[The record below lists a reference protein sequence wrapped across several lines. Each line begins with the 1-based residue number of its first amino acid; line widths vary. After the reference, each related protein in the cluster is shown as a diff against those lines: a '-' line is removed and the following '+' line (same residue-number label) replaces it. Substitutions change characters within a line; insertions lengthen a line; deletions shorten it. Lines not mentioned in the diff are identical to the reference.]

1 MPPVAMIAVAAFGA
15 ISAGAAIAGAIGV
28 TAFLGMSVATWA
40 AIGAVGMLVSGLAL
54 AATMPKPK
62 TPESAGQQLNMKLS
76 ADNALPVAYGRTATG
91 GSIYYRDT
99 SGRSNKTLAMLVAL
113 SVGGAIGG
121 VSEVRANDYQLSL
134 SGAYSGGKQTT
145 IAAIGDTASKSKM
158 FKKNS
163 LHFWHLNGADPQPQT
178 FAQVSG
184 LPIPADRAS
193 GVATAI
199 IQADYDQEV
208 FPQGLPKFTWVVN
221 GQRVYDPRKDSTYPG
236 GSGSHRIDNPAT
248 WEWSQNP
255 HLCALNW
262 TLGRWSGGKKLF
274 GIGAPP
280 EEVDIPAFVAGAN
293 IADALGWT
301 VGGVAQTTDDKFSVL
316 GTLLQA
322 GGAIPLVRGA
332 QISVLTYTVKP
343 SIYTITKDDVVGSA
357 SVMNT
362 APHRD
367 RKNRITPTY
376 REESQFWNLVPGEA
390 VSAAQYV
397 AEDSGEVRS
406 SEINLPFVQK
416 ASQAHQLATYDLVNT
431 REFLTFEIT
440 AKPKLLA
447 VRVGDCVTVTL
458 PDIAVNNQKCM
469 VVQRDFDPNTFQ
481 VKLTLRSET
490 DAKHAFALGQSQVA
504 PPSPSLS
511 TFDPSNPDGP
521 GEGSWVISDTSILND
536 AGAQQPALVV
546 SGAND
551 DPTTQAVIVEIR
563 RSGETEWTAPREG
576 PSSSTQFIVTDVV
589 ADTDYEVAVSYRT
602 VLGIVSERM
611 VIGPVTAG
619 AQLAGGVRPGGIGW
633 NPNDPNSPIIGVPPV
648 LTDLDENGH
657 IDGGMVN
664 AGDGLTV
671 LERFTAFGEELAA
684 ANETIANAQAMVDG
698 VPGQIAAVAD
708 QAEADLAAART
719 NLQGQIDGIP
729 ALITA
734 GDATLQS
741 AIADANTTINT
752 NRTNAETAIAGV
764 NSQITLVNPA
774 AGTLGRRFITAETMT
789 ASTVTKVSALET
801 VVGTSANEAGTLR
814 GRVYNLEQSS
824 SEGSTV
830 TAQRIAGLEASVGLN
845 ANEGLRARMATV
857 EVATTDG
864 RFATSTRVND
874 LEARLGAGNGTSVTA
889 RLSTVETATT
899 DGRFATASRATALEA
914 TVNNPTGGVANLG
927 ARMATVETATTD
939 GRFATAQR
947 VTNLEATVNAAN
959 GGNANLLARIGVV
972 ETATTDGRFA
982 SATRV
987 TALEASSKSFPNLL
1001 KNGDFTRGVNDWG
1014 KDQAGTFDRY
1024 YHTTLGS
1031 IGYFNGAEYVYTA
1044 TIPAEPNN
1052 AYSLSF
1058 EGERGG
1064 GNGYAQIQ
1072 WLPSYAASAAVALP
1086 NDWGTRAKLENIIAP
1101 AGTTGLRVVFY
1112 RGTAALV
1119 HMSRVKVNNGVV
1131 ATNWSDE
1138 GSVTDTNARLG
1149 VVETATTDGRFATA
1163 SRVSALEAT
1172 VNAADGGNANLKARL
1187 GTVETATTDGRFAT
1201 ATRVTALE
1209 AANRSSANRI
1219 KNPDFKNGFSHW
1231 ERDGAGPASDSGFYY
1246 HATLGSIAWIKGAV
1260 GYMCSEFYP
1269 CSPGD
1274 VFSFS
1279 FEGDWGGG
1287 NGNASLQWLPG
1298 YAQVGHVNIPST
1310 WGVRAKSENITA
1322 PAGTTGVRIV
1332 IGKGNATQIHATRV
1346 KLNYGPVATNY
1357 SDEATDY
1364 DTNARLGV
1372 VETATTDGR
1381 FATASRVTDL
1391 EATVNTGPNRNGQL
1405 AARITLVETAT
1416 TDGRFATAS
1425 RVQSLE
1431 AAVGAGN
1438 GTPVTSR
1445 ITTVE
1450 TATTDGR
1457 FASATRV
1464 GLLEARGTDAINR
1477 NGNFAVDFGNGA
1489 IPSGWSDWS
1498 GAANNTT
1505 RVNGVASNNAVRF
1518 TTAAGQDRGI
1528 SQTVQSIS
1536 TGWYVLEGTVT
1547 LESGSLLGS
1556 GILVQFF
1563 NSGGTEIDNAQLR
1576 FAEQP
1581 DISGNVQGA
1590 GSAGKTYRYS
1600 FLKNASAAGITQANI
1615 YAMAGWSGFGTIAA
1629 KTMTFHEAKIR
1640 QASSAEIAVGVAT
1653 PAGSNLNARI
1663 GLIETATTDG
1673 RFATAQRASDLEATV
1688 NTGPNRNGQLAARIT
1703 VVETATTDGRF
1714 ATSTRV
1720 NDLQATLQTRNNLCP
1735 NGGLEN
1741 QLVGM
1746 TSSHT
1751 LAYANS
1757 GWGPCAMVY
1766 NSGSATVTIN
1776 FPRFSVYG
1784 GNYYTISGDT
1794 VCFGSSG
1801 QIAYLDIIFFDA
1813 NGAVCADGPEK
1824 PIYGQH
1830 DFTNGT
1836 GRLQD
1841 HAIHTLAPSNAVQA
1855 QARAVFGGNG
1865 ITDCGVRRVKVEMGQ
1880 TPATPYTPEASGVQ
1894 TSARLTTVETAT
1906 TDGRFAT
1913 ASSVTSLTARVNSQG
1928 GNLLINT
1935 DFESGTGGWSPG
1947 GQVVAPLVV
1956 NPAGDPW
1963 HPVGENVVGF
1973 NVVGSAG
1980 YSDISSD
1987 RVSVEGGKW
1996 YDLSAYIATHR
2007 ANVNMY
2013 IGWFNAAGANLGYP
2027 DGPGEFV
2034 PASGGQSLNQFTRRW
2049 FKAQA
2054 PSDAAFA
2061 IVIFRKLATNSGG
2074 DSWLWLCRPM
2084 FGECSAS
2091 TTEPR
2096 PFTHGNARNLAGQI
2110 LSANNVTAD
2119 LRGRVQ
2125 ATAGLTVQAGNRVAG
2140 MRFHATDGT
2149 DQNYSSIDFLADT
2162 FRVWSPDQNTGI
2174 PPFEVR
2180 NGGVRMKSAF
2190 VDRLSVGTSITLGSG
2205 IQFKVAV
2212 QPIDINVTDGQ
2223 SINFGYDLGA
2233 NPSLTFAGNNLAPL
2247 NAGETYNLYAEN
2259 LSPTGFIARLKIS
2272 TPASPAN
2279 LATGW
2284 LGANANGPTSHHM
2297 YIDQYGGRSTTGGYN
2312 VRVNGYNRI
2321 YRMRQFNQPNQPE
2334 YVYDDPYEQVQGETW
2349 ITVYGWN
2356 GGAWVE
2362 LDTIWIGPNW
2372 TSANGYQDQ
2381 YFDVT
2386 QTVPT
2391 GTNISHIGVAV
2402 TYETYAQSY
2411 VANLA
2416 VDWQTQGSGGGLRS
2430 ATPNGQ
2436 VSAVTIRPKS

>member
-301 VGGVAQTTDDKFSVL
+301 VGGVAQTTDDKFAVL

-752 NRTNAETAIAGV
+752 NRTNAETAIAEV

-864 RFATSTRVND
+864 RFATSSRVND

-889 RLSTVETATT
+889 RLTTVETATT
-899 DGRFATASRATALEA
+899 DGRFATASRVSALEA

-939 GRFATAQR
+939 GRFATSTR
-947 VTNLEATVNAAN
+947 VSTLEATVNAAD
-959 GGNANLLARIGVV
+959 GGNANL
-972 ETATTDGRFA
+972 
-982 SATRV
+982 
-987 TALEASSKSFPNLL
+987 K
-1001 KNGDFTRGVNDWG
+1001 
-1014 KDQAGTFDRY
+1014 
-1024 YHTTLGS
+1024 
-1031 IGYFNGAEYVYTA
+1031 
-1044 TIPAEPNN
+1044 
-1052 AYSLSF
+1052 
-1058 EGERGG
+1058 
-1064 GNGYAQIQ
+1064 
-1072 WLPSYAASAAVALP
+1072 
-1086 NDWGTRAKLENIIAP
+1086 
-1101 AGTTGLRVVFY
+1101 
-1112 RGTAALV
+1112 
-1119 HMSRVKVNNGVV
+1119 
-1131 ATNWSDE
+1131 
-1138 GSVTDTNARLG
+1138 ARLG

-1163 SRVSALEAT
+1163 SRVATLEATVNTGPNSNAQLAARLVTVETATTDGRFATAQRVQNLEAT

-1209 AANRSSANRI
+1209 AANRSSANLI

-1279 FEGDWGGG
+1279 FEGDAGGG

-1751 LAYANS
+1751 LAYANV

-1766 NSGSATVTIN
+1766 NSGSATVEIN

-1784 GNYYTISGDT
+1784 SNYYTISGDT

-1801 QIAYLDIIFFDA
+1801 QVAYLDIIFFDA

-1855 QARAVFGGNG
+1855 QARAVFHGNG
-1865 ITDCGVRRVKVEMGQ
+1865 ITVCGVRRVKVEMGQ

-1980 YSDISSD
+1980 YSDIFSD

-1996 YDLSAYIATHR
+1996 YDLSAYIAAHR

-2284 LGANANGPTSHHM
+2284 LGANANGPTTHHM

-2321 YRMRQFNQPNQPE
+2321 YKNRFNK
-2334 YVYDDPYEQVQGETW
+2334 YDDPYYMPDDPNDQLQGETW

-2362 LDTIWIGPNW
+2362 IDTIWIGPNW

-2402 TYETYAQSY
+2402 TYKTYAESY
-2411 VANLA
+2411 VGSLA